1 MPAHEDGAA
10 AIQTLREYYAAS
22 NKRDLQTMLSYYHE
36 PVTFITARGVA
47 IRATRA
53 DAAPLLVDFFE
64 RLRRE
69 GVARSDWADS
79 HVKQLSDTLAVA
91 SVVVA
96 RYRADG
102 QELERER
109 VAWTYLLYRT
119 GDGWKIGAGGSPCR
133 HRTAGRL
140 RGRGPAGPRGDRG
153 PARAI
158 RSRGC
163 PTCFGDGLPEA
174 RSIPPG
180 PSAARAARSRSEQAA
195 ARPRS
200 SYSR

>member
-36 PVTFITARGVA
+36 PVTFITARWVA

-119 GDGWKIGAGGSPCR
+119 GDGWKIAVLAGHPAD
-133 HRTAGRL
+133 TVL
-140 RGRGPAGPRGDRG
+140 RVD
-153 PARAI
+153 
-158 RSRGC
+158 
-163 PTCFGDGLPEA
+163 
-174 RSIPPG
+174 
-180 PSAARAARSRSEQAA
+180 
-195 ARPRS
+195 
-200 SYSR
+200 